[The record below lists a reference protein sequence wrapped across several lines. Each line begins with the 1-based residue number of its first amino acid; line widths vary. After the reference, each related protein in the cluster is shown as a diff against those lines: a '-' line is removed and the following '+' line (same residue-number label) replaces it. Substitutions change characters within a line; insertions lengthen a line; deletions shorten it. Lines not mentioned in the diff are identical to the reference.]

1 MESKWKKK
9 NVLVRKMMAI
19 KFHFFLNKKKNR
31 KTKGGISQS
40 KTEAISI
47 LKILKQFMNS
57 QKIQKVYE
65 KRLLA
70 IILGK

>member
-19 KFHFFLNKKKNR
+19 KFHFFVNKKNR